1 VLSVNSSAT
10 LSYTRDNGT
19 IIAINAFLRD
29 NGNVITYNR
38 VSSWSANVKK
48 TFLIANF

>member
-1 VLSVNSSAT
+1 VLSVNSFVT
-10 LSYTRDNGT
+10 LSYTRDKGT

-38 VSSWSANVKK
+38 ESSWSANVNK

>member
-1 VLSVNSSAT
+1 VLSVNSSVT